1 MTLEGTLEADVS
13 RADDGS
19 RPGEAAFAFTVT
31 NAGSESVELQFSD
44 MCKAEFVVRDGD
56 REVWRFTEGRMFAQ
70 MLSREALAPGESST
84 YEAEWERPRPGEYT
98 AIAELR
104 AQEASCEAQTIV
116 TVPE

>member
-13 RADDGS
+13 TADGES
-19 RPGEAAFAFTVT
+19 RPESVAFAFTVT
-31 NAGSESVELQFSD
+31 NAGAEPVELQFSD

-70 MLSREALAPGESST
+70 MLSREALPPGASST
-84 YEAEWERPRPGEYT
+84 YEGEWERPRPGAYT
-98 AIAELR
+98 ASAELR
-104 AQEASCEAQTIV
+104 AQEASCEAHTSL